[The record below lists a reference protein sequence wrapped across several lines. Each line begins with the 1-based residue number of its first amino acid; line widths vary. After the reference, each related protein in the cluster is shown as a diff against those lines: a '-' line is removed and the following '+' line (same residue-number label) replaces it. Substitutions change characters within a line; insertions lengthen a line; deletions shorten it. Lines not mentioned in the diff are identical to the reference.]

1 MVNYLNDSYHPQL
14 SKTTQIHVRIH
25 GHHRQRDFEFH
36 SARFTSRSWL
46 DFISNAIIVDIQ
58 RFSITATLMAKAWRV
73 FRENES
79 DFVVKT
85 FR

>member
-25 GHHRQRDFEFH
+25 GT
-36 SARFTSRSWL
+36 RFRVSFCTIHFTFWL